1 MGLLGRR
8 GLRRMFQTTSLLF
21 IVVIYGLCVLEGGGL
36 AELRLEG
43 CLDAGDDG
51 SSELLGSGEMA
62 DLVRPQLNWLLDS
75 IIYNCKSLLKP
86 K

>member
-1 MGLLGRR
+1 
-8 GLRRMFQTTSLLF
+8 
-21 IVVIYGLCVLEGGGL
+21 VIYGLRVLEGGGL
-36 AELRLEG
+36 AELRLESWKG